1 MEAGDGE
8 DEDDWARRNGA
19 LSNFSKSVD
28 FAQLA
33 ARPLRL
39 TDVSNY
45 IDENELV
52 RLGSLFTSSKIL
64 SKEDYR
70 PLKNEEIAEASND
83 SKTITA
89 TLNSDAKACPERG
102 QAAWSPTKGLLGLQ
116 RKPPEG
122 ILRSGR
128 QFRGLGIDVREFQ
141 QARLGGGDVA
151 RRWRMRTGVEPN
163 EPAVV
168 SGLPLDP
175 Q

>member
-45 IDENELV
+45 IGENELV
-52 RLGSLFTSSKIL
+52 RLGSLFTASKIL

-89 TLNSDAKACPERG
+89 TLNSDAKACPE
-102 QAAWSPTKGLLGLQ
+102 
-116 RKPPEG
+116 
-122 ILRSGR
+122 SGR
-128 QFRGLGIDVREFQ
+128 
-141 QARLGGGDVA
+141 AA
-151 RRWRMRTGVEPN
+151 
-163 EPAVV
+163 
-168 SGLPLDP
+168 
-175 Q
+175 